1 MVKKRK
7 KIDPASK
14 AFWEGIKLLESKP
27 MFKALFDHA
36 RIVRAKNIQYPTG
49 KWAMVTNNGDIYI
62 HPKVRA
68 KVARALRNAIPRQF
82 PSMLA
87 YSEAA
92 ALLSA
97 IDEALDKGVWEND
110 VAVNLEDARLLLYY
124 HLSPAA

>member
-1 MVKKRK
+1 M
-7 KIDPASK
+7 P
-14 AFWEGIKLLESKP
+14 
-27 MFKALFDHA
+27 
-36 RIVRAKNIQYPTG
+36 
-49 KWAMVTNNGDIYI
+49 
-62 HPKVRA
+62 
-68 KVARALRNAIPRQF
+68 
-82 PSMLA
+82 A